1 MLVEN
6 TKAKTYLLIP
16 GAWMGAWV
24 WESVTQ
30 GLQKLGHHVYPITLS
45 GLAEDDD
52 SANISLAIHVSN
64 VLTLLQREDLRDAI
78 LVGHSYSGVVA
89 GQVADRTSER
99 LAHTV

>member
-16 GAWMGAWV
+16 GAWMDAWV
-24 WESVTQ
+24 WKSVTQ

-52 SANISLAIHVSN
+52 SANISLATHVNN

>member
-1 MLVEN
+1 
-6 TKAKTYLLIP
+6 
-16 GAWMGAWV
+16 
-24 WESVTQ
+24 
-30 GLQKLGHHVYPITLS
+30 LS

-52 SANISLAIHVSN
+52 SANISLATHVNN